1 MAENCEQQW
10 CCDVRGEEV
19 ESGLVVTKW
28 EAAQDAKAHKQ
39 AVGDNASRTMTN
51 LEETQPSLHARDE
64 LLELLCV
71 SLCARELRNDTNQTT
86 SEFHLR

>member
-1 MAENCEQQW
+1 MAENCKQQW
-10 CCDVRGEEV
+10 CCDVRGEEA

-28 EAAQDAKAHKQ
+28 EAEQDAKAYKQ
-39 AVGDNASRTMTN
+39 VVGDNASRTMTN
-51 LEETQPSLHARDE
+51 LEEAQPSLHARDE

-71 SLCARELRNDTNQTT
+71 SLCAKELRNDTNQTT